1 MIRTLRW
8 NGNDFVH
15 TGPGGEEVFEQE
27 GCITLADDYPGIFLT
42 SMAWPLDVWEELA
55 EHILSERERRREEE
69 EEKQPER
76 WYVYRSAAGGW
87 AAELALS
94 QDCNDGNMGVA
105 GGQMTHAWLWAKGEK
120 EAITKA
126 RELAV
131 SVNVLTQEYLRP

>member
-15 TGPGGEEVFEQE
+15 TDPGGEEVCEQE

-42 SMAWPLDVWEELA
+42 SMTWPLDVWEELA
-55 EHILSERERRREEE
+55 EHILSERDRREAEAA
-69 EEKQPER
+69 KQPKR
-76 WYVYRSAAGGW
+76 WYVSRGENGW
-87 AAELALS
+87 EATPSYLQDVNHGEMRVEWGQLS
-94 QDCNDGNMGVA
+94 EV
-105 GGQMTHAWLWAKGEK
+105 WLWAKDEK
-120 EAITKA
+120 EAINKA